1 MRQELPL
8 NAKKIKKYRLAK
20 GLTVIELAKKIK
32 KTRTSVY
39 NYEAGIQ
46 LPTAKALSKI
56 AKVLGVKPIDLLG
69 E

>member
-20 GLTVIELAKKIK
+20 GLTVIELAKTIK

-46 LPTAKALSKI
+46 LPTPKALSKI